1 VASAR
6 RFYLAPDQ
14 FAADHA
20 LYEGDAAHRLV
31 GVLRLRAGDAVHV
44 FDGRGHERA
53 ARVAEVTPRR
63 VKLALLHAIAPL
75 AEPPVPV
82 TLACAFPR
90 GSRGDWIVEK
100 ATELGVSRI
109 VPIAAGR
116 AVLEPG
122 DGRIERWRRIA
133 IEAAEQC
140 GRAVVPEIGGD
151 VPPDARMLVA
161 DPRATTTMRAALAGS
176 PAPAVAVFVGPEGG
190 WSDGELDALIARGA
204 TAVSLGPRTLRVETA
219 ALVAVATVI
228 DATGGAGGADGA
240 S

>member
-14 FAADHA
+14 FAADDA
-20 LYEGDAAHRLV
+20 LCEGDAANRLV

-44 FDGRGHERA
+44 FDGCGHERA

-109 VPIAAGR
+109 VPVAAGR
-116 AVLEPG
+116 AVLAPG
-122 DGRIERWRRIA
+122 GGRIERWRRIA

-151 VPPDARMLVA
+151 APRDARMLVA

-190 WSDGELDALIARGA
+190 WSDGELEALIARGG

-219 ALVAVATVI
+219 AIVAVATVI
-228 DATGGAGGADGA
+228 DATGGADGA

>member
-1 VASAR
+1 MASAR
-6 RFYLAPDQ
+6 RFYLPPDQ

-20 LYEGDAAHRLV
+20 LCEGDAAHRLV

-44 FDGRGHERA
+44 FDGCGHERA

-116 AVLEPG
+116 AVLAPG

-151 VPPDARMLVA
+151 APPEARMLVA
-161 DPRATTTMRAALAGS
+161 DPRAAPNRRAALAGV
-176 PAPAVAVFVGPEGG
+176 PAPAGAVFVGPEGG
-190 WSDGELDALIARGA
+190 WSDGELDALIARGG
-204 TAVSLGPRTLRVETA
+204 TTVSLGPRTLRVETA
-219 ALVAVATVI
+219 AIVAVAIVI
-228 DATGGAGGADGA
+228 DATGAADGA